1 MNNKDSIINKIIG
14 DAKAEAKELI
24 SLAEAKKAEA
34 VEKAKEEIKKR
45 EEEALSTRGEVVDT
59 IISRRV
65 TVANIDAKKNILMT
79 KNSVMER
86 AFNEALDTVIS
97 DKRYGDTM
105 KALLEKYL
113 EDGDEVIIAERDKK
127 TVTSTIIKSIAK
139 SKGIDAKLSS
149 MYGDFKGGMMLIGK
163 NYDKNLTL
171 ERTLLDV
178 KEELS
183 YSLSKILFEEEQS

>member
-1 MNNKDSIINKIIG
+1 MNNKDSIINKIIS

-24 SLAEAKKAEA
+24 SSAEAKKAEA
-34 VEKAKEEIKKR
+34 VEKAKEEITKR

-79 KNSVMER
+79 KNSIMER
-86 AFNEALDTVIS
+86 AFNEAIDAVIS
-97 DKRYGDTM
+97 DKKYGDIM

-113 EDGDEVIIAERDKK
+113 EDGDEVVIAERDKK
-127 TVTSTIIKSIAK
+127 TVTSALVKSIAK
-139 SKGIDAKLSS
+139 SKGINAKLSS
-149 MYGDFKGGMMLIGK
+149 MYGDFKGGMMLVGK

-171 ERTLLDV
+171 ERTLFDV